1 MNHTEITREET
12 AEFLSKIL
20 TIQSEILANPTAETC
35 SLYPSAEQA
44 FNALSEALGYSGE
57 PFPNIAFSDDFNRS
71 FAKLFYGVGEKTLG
85 LTHSFW
91 TEGGLSTAG
100 AGTGNAFAIYR
111 KEGLGNA
118 TSLPDDH
125 LAVELAFIAKLL
137 SENKIKEAVDFTVK
151 EVLSWWP
158 NALLGILRASSS
170 EDLNKFFKSINS
182 SLLMVSELAD

>member
-1 MNHTEITREET
+1 MNHSEITREET

-44 FNALSEALGYSGE
+44 FNALSEALGCSGE
-57 PFPNIAFSDDFNRS
+57 PFPNIAFSEDFNRS
-71 FAKLFYGVGEKTLG
+71 FAKLFYGICKKTLG

-100 AGTGNAFAIYR
+100 TGTRNAFAIYR

-137 SENKIKEAVDFTVK
+137 SENKIREAVDFTLK

-158 NALLGILRASSS
+158 YALLGILRASSS

-182 SLLMVSELAD
+182 SLLMVSELAN